1 MANLRTK
8 KQLPIS
14 TLAMLAI
21 TAASLIF
28 GGYYFRQYN
37 QLKDTQ
43 NKSVE
48 EVNKELVDKIN
59 KVYELPTGETP
70 TIVNVAKDP
79 KDFTTEQEKMFS
91 AAFKNLKSGDIVL
104 LYEKAGKAIQYRL
117 SENKVIDTATLTV
130 NAATKVQII
139 GSADAQNQ
147 TEAKLLAAFPN
158 KLQVASKSTPNG
170 TYTAVTVVDVTGQNA
185 ELAKQVAATVGG
197 SVVTA
202 LPATEKAADGAQ
214 IVVIVGETTTPAAQ

>member
-1 MANLRTK
+1 
-8 KQLPIS
+8 
-14 TLAMLAI
+14 
-21 TAASLIF
+21 
-28 GGYYFRQYN
+28 
-37 QLKDTQ
+37 
-43 NKSVE
+43 
-48 EVNKELVDKIN
+48 
-59 KVYELPTGETP
+59 
-70 TIVNVAKDP
+70 
-79 KDFTTEQEKMFS
+79 
-91 AAFKNLKSGDIVL
+91 
-104 LYEKAGKAIQYRL
+104 
-117 SENKVIDTATLTV
+117 LTV